1 MKKLLLPVLF
11 IALAIAACTKEGAN
25 DGSGTD
31 TNPIDSTTTPT
42 TPGSGK
48 KDSIVT
54 FTDINIGWKPNSESY
69 GRLFSSATGKVY
81 FDGAADSVG
90 KYVDLAFNYFSTL
103 QMNFVNP
110 ASADFDLKFS
120 GATNTVIRNF
130 VPADSFK
137 VEAFDTLRNAA
148 TIQKLNI
155 FDDGNDFAST
165 SIPCLVFFRNN
176 NGKKG
181 IIKVKSYANDHIVAD
196 VKVIY

>member
-11 IALAIAACTKEGAN
+11 IALAIVACTKEGAN

-42 TPGSGK
+42 NPGGGK

-54 FTDINIGWKPNSESY
+54 FTDISIGWKPNSESY
-69 GRLFSSATGKVY
+69 GRIFSSATGKVY
-81 FDGAADSVG
+81 FDGAADTMG
-90 KYVDLAFNYFSTL
+90 KYVDLAFNHFGTYN
-103 QMNFVNP
+103 MNFVSP

-130 VPADSFK
+130 VPSDSFRA
-137 VEAFDTLRNAA
+137 EAFDTLRNAA
-148 TIQKLNI
+148 TIKNLYVY
-155 FDDGNDFAST
+155 DDGNDFAST

-181 IIKVKSYANDHIVAD
+181 IVKVKAYTNDHIVVD